1 MEEIER
7 LSGQSCGVHRT
18 GAVLL
23 AGTEDRLDWLRM
35 LAARGRFHG
44 AEQRIISIGEAQELL
59 PIMDPSHFVGAL
71 HDPLTSHV
79 DPSGVTHAYAKA
91 AQALGASVTLRNP
104 VVDTV
109 RRPDGGWEVVT
120 EKEPF
125 TPSMS
130 SMRAGSGRAK
140 SGEWPDWSFPFW
152 PWSTIT
158 S

>member
-1 MEEIER
+1 M
-7 LSGQSCGVHRT
+7 
-18 GAVLL
+18 LL

-44 AEQRIISIGEAQELL
+44 AEQRVIGIEEAMELF

-91 AQALGASVTLRNP
+91 AQALGASVMLRNP

-109 RRPDGGWEVVT
+109 PRIDGGWDVVT
-120 EKEPF
+120 EQGTVHAEHVVN
-125 TPSMS
+125 
-130 SMRAGSGRAK
+130 AGGLWARESDG
-140 SGEWPDWSFPFW
+140 WPGLSFPSW
-152 PWSTIT
+152 PWSTTT